1 LSKRFVRFGG
11 VIAALILMAAV
22 WRAPQP
28 HAAASQLMYDADPR
42 DDASV
47 FARINSGGYE
57 GQHLKYGYF
66 WSADQAYSG
75 GKVTAN
81 PAASIA
87 GTDDDDLYRRARVA
101 TADLGGFGYAIALP
115 LVTTYTVRLHFAE
128 TYWGATNGG
137 PGGAGRRVFSANFEG
152 GAAELA
158 NYDINAEVGPL
169 TAVVKEFSVPVSDG
183 VLNIDFS
190 ASVNR
195 PIISAI
201 EVLLYDAPAAYWPAA
216 INGFWINADT
226 DQMLDIP
233 EYEDETDGLKPI
245 NLATLPTLNLNIVAE
260 PTASV
265 SSIKFIYEGQVHI
278 ENTAPFAAFGN
289 PGGDYLPWTPT
300 AGEHELTIIG
310 YTQPNAQGVAGP
322 TRRFYFQVSDVA
334 VTAIP
339 TNVPG
344 TPVPTS
350 VPATPTFVP
359 ATGTPTFVPGT
370 STSVPATATPT
381 AVPGTPTSVPSSATA
396 TAVPG
401 TATPTPPLGTPQV
414 GPPPIPWLK
423 INITEQ
429 LQWYVPGTPNGGA
442 YDIVIVQ
449 DMSQS
454 MGYCWDRNQTCPVH
468 QRRIDSAAFV
478 VRAFV
483 NEMLVQRATQ
493 GQNNRIAYIT
503 YGPDA
508 NGPSV
513 QLRVPLNGSST
524 EAFTPYVGTLASP
537 RAIPASEI
545 SGYTN
550 TAAALKLAEQELA
563 NARLVDQNG
572 IPVKPLVLLISDGTA
587 DVLFEAPY
595 AGQPNRYDAAPFYCG
610 QTSDDL
616 NNPLVQSACPRGPA
630 YNEPRSPIAAAVKA
644 ADDIRATRHADI
656 FSVVT
661 GEPDGHTPS
670 EFKFNLISPDNYYMA
685 NSPEQLEAMVARL
698 EVQLGDP
705 CSEMSGEVRPA
716 AGARVTIRAQT
727 GQIVYQGVLNAE
739 GSYQTQVG
747 AGTYTVSVAHN
758 AVVAPQDPLQYPRN
772 YTRLLAGNT
781 TPASSI
787 TYTVG
792 SSGATQIDAHLVI
805 DNPANAA
812 CPQ

>member
-334 VTAIP
+334 GTA
-339 TNVPG
+339 
-344 TPVPTS
+344 
-350 VPATPTFVP
+350 
-359 ATGTPTFVPGT
+359 TPTFVPGT
-370 STSVPATATPT
+370 TTPT
-381 AVPGTPTSVPSSATA
+381 FVPGTPTSVPATHTP

-401 TATPTPPLGTPQV
+401 TATSIPATSTPTSVPGTLVPPFWPTPLPTQTPWFKV
-414 GPPPIPWLK
+414 G
-423 INITEQ
+423 ITEQ
-429 LQWYVPGTPNGGA
+429 LQWHTQEILSVGD
-442 YDIVIVQ
+442 YDVIIVQ
-449 DMSQS
+449 DTSQS
-454 MGYCWDRNQTCPVH
+454 MRYCWDRNQTCPVG
-468 QRRIDSAAFV
+468 QRRIDYGTSV
-478 VRAFV
+478 VRQLINELLV
-483 NEMLVQRATQ
+483 NRAAQ
-493 GQNNRIAYIT
+493 GFTSRVAYIT
-503 YGPDA
+503 YG
-508 NGPSV
+508 SE
-513 QLRVPLNGSST
+513 QNGSSANVRIPFSSAPADY
-524 EAFTPYVGTLASP
+524 EALVGSLGNP
-537 RAIPASEI
+537 RSIPDAEI

-563 NARLVDQNG
+563 NAREVDQNG
-572 IPVKPLVLLISDGTA
+572 SPVKRVVILISDGTA
-587 DVLFEAPY
+587 DALFDAPY
-595 AGQPNRYDAAPFYCG
+595 AGQPNRYDAAPFFCG
-610 QTSDDL
+610 SSADDI
-616 NNPLVQSACPRGPA
+616 NNPLVQASCPRGSQF
-630 YNEPRSPIAAAVKA
+630 NEPRAPIKA
-644 ADDIRATRHADI
+644 AIDVATDLQANTGVPI
-656 FSVVT
+656 LSVVT
-661 GEPDGHTPS
+661 GSPNGYTPVDLQ
-670 EFKFNLISPDNYYMA
+670 FHLISPDRYYLA
-685 NSPEQLEAMVARL
+685 SNPWDLAALFDGNFYVEI
-698 EVQLGDP
+698 
-705 CSEMSGEVRPA
+705 GESCQEYRDVERVA
-716 AGARVTIRAQT
+716 AGAVVTIANQSGGIVAQGT
-727 GQIVYQGVLNAE
+727 LNSNGELVAQL
-739 GSYQTQVG
+739 SP
-747 AGTYTVSVAHN
+747 GTYSLSVAHN
-758 AVVAPQDPLQYPRN
+758 AVISPNDPLRIARN
-772 YTRLLAGNT
+772 YTRLIPSGTNNPVSALTFVMGNSNLALT
-781 TPASSI
+781 TAK
-787 TYTVG
+787 
-792 SSGATQIDAHLVI
+792 LVI
-805 DNPANAA
+805 DNPVNAM